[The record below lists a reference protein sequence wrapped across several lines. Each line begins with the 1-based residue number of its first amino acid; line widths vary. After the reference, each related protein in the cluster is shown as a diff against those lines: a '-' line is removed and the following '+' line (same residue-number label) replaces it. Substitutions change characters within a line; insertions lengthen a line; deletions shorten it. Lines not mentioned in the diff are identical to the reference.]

1 MEKKRGII
9 VFSKNLPNKLK
20 YNVLGDF
27 IMGGR
32 QAFDTK
38 YSSKNYTNVKI
49 KENFI
54 ICILDRTGNSLLLLS
69 DTPFTFPFRIVP
81 RKLFRSCCRSST
93 STSSSNC
100 RTI

>member
-9 VFSKNLPNKLK
+9 VFSKNLPNKLID
-20 YNVLGDF
+20 NVLGDF
-27 IMGGR
+27 IKER
-32 QAFDTK
+32 RHAFDIK

-69 DTPFTFPFRIVP
+69 DTPFTFLI
-81 RKLFRSCCRSST
+81 SHCST
-93 STSSSNC
+93 
-100 RTI
+100 